1 MKSRFAIKVSVILL
15 VLIMASS
22 ALFAG
27 NTLENGISIYAGAD
41 GAAAVSAI
49 DEKLFFR
56 SALRFD
62 LKADIV
68 NRTAGSLAYGPYA
81 IFEVTTP
88 SLTVNSTRNVG
99 HLGVGVGYN
108 LGYTFN
114 NGMRLGGYAGYI
126 YGLYFNTKI
135 KYSAIDAGLE
145 YLVPVADILDVKAK
159 AGISYRGSMYSGY
172 LQVGCGLR
180 FKEAR

>member
-1 MKSRFAIKVSVILL
+1 MNNRFAIKLSVILL

-41 GAAAVSAI
+41 GAAALSQST
-49 DEKLFFR
+49 EKLFFR

-62 LKADIV
+62 FKADIV
-68 NRTAGSLAYGPYA
+68 NRTTGSFSYGPYA

-88 SLTVNSTRNVG
+88 SLTVNNTRNVG
-99 HLGVGVGYN
+99 HMGFGIGYN
-108 LGYTFN
+108 LGHTFG
-114 NGMRLGGYAGYI
+114 NGMRLGGYVGYI
-126 YGLYFNTKI
+126 YGSYFNTKI

-145 YLVPVADILDVKAK
+145 YLIPVADIVDVKTK